1 MFLPCLVPP
10 LLTEPEAETNR
21 SFCLME
27 TEPTKK
33 TDTNKYARD
42 ETQTVEEPDDHVE
55 EDIQGSQKTSGQ
67 DESVCRFTFR

>member
-1 MFLPCLVPP
+1 
-10 LLTEPEAETNR
+10 
-21 SFCLME
+21 ME

-33 TDTNKYARD
+33 THTNKYARD

-67 DESVCRFTFR
+67 DVSVCRFTFR